1 AYATRHLAETRLRV
15 RDLTTGVDRDLGP
28 APLDLMNGAA
38 WLDLIPRYAFNP
50 DGKAIL
56 IAWRGRIERRP
67 LDGTPA
73 TPIPFTARL
82 QLAVGPSTR
91 VAIEEPRGPVR
102 AKLLQGTAASP
113 DGARVAYAAL
123 GSLYVQG
130 VDGGAARRLPIAGDP
145 PSLPGWSPDGT
156 RLVYVTWSEKG
167 GGAIWTIA
175 ADGSAA
181 PV

>member
-1 AYATRHLAETRLRV
+1 
-15 RDLTTGVDRDLGP
+15 
-28 APLDLMNGAA
+28 MNGAA
-38 WLDLIPRYAFNP
+38 WLDLIPRYAFTP

-56 IAWRGRIERRP
+56 IAWRGRIERRL
-67 LDGTPA
+67 LDGAPA
-73 TPIPFTARL
+73 AAIPFTARL

-130 VDGGAARRLPIAGDP
+130 M
-145 PSLPGWSPDGT
+145 
-156 RLVYVTWSEKG
+156 
-167 GGAIWTIA
+167 
-175 ADGSAA
+175 DGSARSEEHTSELQSLMRISYA
-181 PV
+181 VFCLKKKTIVIKYKHQINRQHP